1 MFILDQPYVSEELKE
16 YITAKKAPV
25 LKNGTALEI
34 LDQEN
39 CHFVS
44 EDQFTQLFSDG
55 KRIYT
60 CSENSLD
67 WVIQNIEDDS
77 LKSNIERLKN
87 KALFRDLLAPG
98 YPDFFYQRA
107 SLEELSS
114 LNADTFSYPFILKP
128 QVGFFSVGVYPIT
141 NESDWEL
148 AVADLGSKVAD
159 WKQLFPESVLNTE
172 FILEQYI
179 YGEEVAID
187 AYYDDKGEAVIL
199 NILKHDFDGMG
210 DVSDR
215 FYYTG
220 KAVIETYLEPLSQW
234 LTEVNRILGIKNFPF
249 HAEVRID
256 NGQFT
261 PIEFNPLRFAGWC
274 CTDISYFAFGFYTYD
289 YYLNNKRPDWNTL
302 LDGKDGKYYTL
313 IVMDRTGEIDDDVG
327 FDYISACNQLGTVL
341 CLRKINY
348 HEKTIYGFLFTE
360 IAQDDKVT
368 MQRIMERDFQQF
380 LIDVI

>member
-1 MFILDQPYVSEELKE
+1 MFILDQPYVSEELKQ
-16 YITAKKAPV
+16 YIAATQAPV
-25 LKNGTALEI
+25 LRNQTALEV
-34 LDQEN
+34 LDQEK
-39 CHFVS
+39 CTFVS
-44 EDQFTQLFSDG
+44 AGQFAQLFSEG
-55 KRIYT
+55 KRMYT

-67 WVIQNIEDDS
+67 WVIQNIKDDS

-87 KALFRDLLAPG
+87 KALFRDLLAPA
-98 YPDFFYQRA
+98 YPDFFYKRA

-114 LNADTFSYPFILKP
+114 LNTDTFSYPFILKP

-141 NESDWEL
+141 NERDWQN
-148 AVADLGSKVAD
+148 AVAALGNKAAD

-187 AYYDDKGEAVIL
+187 AYYDDQGEAVIL

-220 KAVIETYLEPLSQW
+220 KAVIEAYLEPLSKW
-234 LTEVNRILGIKNFPF
+234 LTEVNQILGIKNFPF
-249 HAEVRID
+249 HAEIRID
-256 NGQFT
+256 NGHFT

-274 CTDISYFAFGFYTYD
+274 CTDLSYFAFGFYTYD
-289 YYLNNKRPDWNTL
+289 YYLNNKRPDWKTL

-313 IVMDRTGEIDDDVG
+313 IVMDKAGEVDNDAR
-327 FDYISACNQLGTVL
+327 FDYVGASHQLGTIL

-360 IAQDDKVT
+360 IAQDDKAT

-380 LIDVI
+380 LK

>member
-1 MFILDQPYVSEELKE
+1 MFILDQPYVSEELKQ
-16 YITAKKAPV
+16 YIVATQAPV
-25 LKNGTALEI
+25 LRNQTALEV

-39 CHFVS
+39 CNFVS
-44 EDQFTQLFSDG
+44 AGQFAQLFSEG
-55 KRIYT
+55 KRMYT

-67 WVIQNIEDDS
+67 WVIQNIKDDS

-87 KALFRDLLAPG
+87 KALFRDLLAPA
-98 YPDFFYQRA
+98 YPDFFYKRA

-114 LNADTFSYPFILKP
+114 LNTDTFSYPFILKP

-141 NESDWEL
+141 NELDWQN
-148 AVADLGSKVAD
+148 AVAELGNKAAD

-187 AYYDDKGEAVIL
+187 AYYDDQGEAVIL

-220 KAVIETYLEPLSQW
+220 KAVIEAYLEPLSKW
-234 LTEVNRILGIKNFPF
+234 LTEVNQILGIKNFPF
-249 HAEVRID
+249 HAEIRID
-256 NGQFT
+256 NGHFA

-274 CTDISYFAFGFYTYD
+274 CTDLSYFAFGFYTYD
-289 YYLNNKRPDWNTL
+289 YYLNNKRPDWKTL
-302 LDGKDGKYYTL
+302 LEGKDGKYYTL
-313 IVMDRTGEIDDDVG
+313 IVMDKAGEVDNDAR
-327 FDYISACNQLGTVL
+327 FDYVGASNQLGTIL

-360 IAQDDKVT
+360 IAQDDKAT

-380 LIDVI
+380 LK